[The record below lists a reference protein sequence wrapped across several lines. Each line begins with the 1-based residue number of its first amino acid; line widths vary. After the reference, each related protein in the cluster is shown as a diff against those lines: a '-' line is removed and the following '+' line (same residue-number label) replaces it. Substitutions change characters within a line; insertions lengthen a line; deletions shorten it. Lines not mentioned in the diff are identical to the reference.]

1 MILISFQDYTDR
13 DVVVVSRGRIDDLT
27 SYISDKNTD
36 NHEKEVIV
44 IFYNWLKAIFH
55 NNNNPFSTKDECELS
70 IIKRSLGNNDILS
83 WFT

>member
-44 IFYNWLKAIFH
+44 IFL
-55 NNNNPFSTKDECELS
+55 
-70 IIKRSLGNNDILS
+70 
-83 WFT
+83 